1 MTNITTKNKVKKKI
15 EIWESLPDSSLLK
28 EERKI
33 RKELSKCNNFD
44 NEVAL
49 TTLLERIEEF
59 KQTTVFYFYY
69 TED

>member
-1 MTNITTKNKVKKKI
+1 MRKKI
-15 EIWESLPDSSLLK
+15 EVWESLPDSSLLK

-33 RKELSKCNNFD
+33 RLYLFMCIFFD

-49 TTLLERIEEF
+49 TTLLERIEEL

>member
-15 EIWESLPDSSLLK
+15 EIWESLPDTSLLK

-33 RKELSKCNNFD
+33 RKALSRCNNFD
-44 NEVAL
+44 NELAL
-49 TTLLERIEEF
+49 TALLEKIEEL
-59 KQTTVFYFYY
+59 KQTTVFCFYY

>member
-1 MTNITTKNKVKKKI
+1 MRKKI
-15 EIWESLPDSSLLK
+15 EVWESLPDSSLLK

-49 TTLLERIEEF
+49 TTLLERIEEL

>member
-1 MTNITTKNKVKKKI
+1 MTNITIQMRKKI
-15 EIWESLPDSSLLK
+15 EIWENLPDSSLLK

-33 RKELSKCNNFD
+33 RKALSRCNNFD
-44 NEVAL
+44 NEVSL
-49 TTLLERIEEF
+49 TDLLEKIEEL

>member
-1 MTNITTKNKVKKKI
+1 MRKKI
-15 EIWESLPDSSLLK
+15 EVWESLPDSSLLK

>member
-1 MTNITTKNKVKKKI
+1 MTNITNKVKKKI
-15 EIWESLPDSSLLK
+15 EIWENLPDAFLLK

-33 RKELSKCNNFD
+33 RRALSKCNNFD
-44 NEVAL
+44 NELAL
-49 TTLLERIEEF
+49 TTLLEKIEEL

>member
-15 EIWESLPDSSLLK
+15 EIWENLPDSSLIK

-49 TTLLERIEEF
+49 TTLLERIEEL
-59 KQTTVFYFYY
+59 KQTTVFCFYY